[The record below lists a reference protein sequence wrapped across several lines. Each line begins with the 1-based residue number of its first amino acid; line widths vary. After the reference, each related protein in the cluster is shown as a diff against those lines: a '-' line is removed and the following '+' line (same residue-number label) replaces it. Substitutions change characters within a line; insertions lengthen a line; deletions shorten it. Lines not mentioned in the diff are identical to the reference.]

1 MLELPT
7 SSSLAARDLLVTIIS
22 STGRNKERERET
34 RRGVVRKKRVT
45 AAAFVEDVDVKIM
58 LLE

>member
-1 MLELPT
+1 MLLSFLQQAGT
-7 SSSLAARDLLVTIIS
+7 R
-22 STGRNKERERET
+22 RERERET

>member
-22 STGRNKERERET
+22 STGRKERERET
-34 RRGVVRKKRVT
+34 RGVVRKKRVT